1 MTDTQLFCL
10 VFGLPLMAILAS
22 VVVGVIQVNKID
34 GRIANL
40 EAAVYTRINSM
51 EPAITTRITS
61 LEWAFN
67 TQFTGLQTRFDTLIG
82 KVIEMEGQLQAEG
95 RPEQRMGVAAGGR
108 R

>member
-1 MTDTQLFCL
+1 MTDIQLLCL

-34 GRIANL
+34 GRIASL
-40 EAAVYTRINSM
+40 EAAVYTRISSM

-67 TQFTGLQTRFDTLIG
+67 TQFTSLQTRFDTLIS
-82 KVIEMEGQLQAEG
+82 KVVEMESQL
-95 RPEQRMGVAAGGR
+95 RPEERPIQRVAAAGGR